1 MQSQCNSCKTL
12 KKISLFYREVTFPRF
27 RAKLITSLKTDLC
40 QDINLRNI
48 YLMLFSFWL
57 MYKYLNRV
65 ITFRKWIGDQPAMK
79 QMIGPQFWGI
89 FSSLRYIKII
99 TKYHKNDIVISAI
112 IIITLTLSS
121 NSKETILDSC
131 QSNICVIKSNVQSLS
146 HSTKKYLAFWIYIF
160 FVYYVSPGNEPIQKF
175 LKNL

>member
-48 YLMLFSFWL
+48 YLMLFPFWL
-57 MYKYLNRV
+57 MYKYLNGV

-79 QMIGPQFWGI
+79 KMIGSQF
-89 FSSLRYIKII
+89 
-99 TKYHKNDIVISAI
+99 
-112 IIITLTLSS
+112 
-121 NSKETILDSC
+121 
-131 QSNICVIKSNVQSLS
+131 
-146 HSTKKYLAFWIYIF
+146 
-160 FVYYVSPGNEPIQKF
+160 
-175 LKNL
+175 

>member
-12 KKISLFYREVTFPRF
+12 AMISIFYREETFPRF

-57 MYKYLNRV
+57 MYKYLNGV

-79 QMIGPQFWGI
+79 KMIGSQF
-89 FSSLRYIKII
+89 
-99 TKYHKNDIVISAI
+99 
-112 IIITLTLSS
+112 
-121 NSKETILDSC
+121 
-131 QSNICVIKSNVQSLS
+131 
-146 HSTKKYLAFWIYIF
+146 
-160 FVYYVSPGNEPIQKF
+160 
-175 LKNL
+175 